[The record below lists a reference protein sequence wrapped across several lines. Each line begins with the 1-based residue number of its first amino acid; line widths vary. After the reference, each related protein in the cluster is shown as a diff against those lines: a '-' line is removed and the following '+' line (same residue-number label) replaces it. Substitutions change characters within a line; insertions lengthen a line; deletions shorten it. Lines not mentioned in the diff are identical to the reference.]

1 MINEKKVALMTKA
14 AIYEKHEEYNGL
26 YMSRFYQRDYV
37 RFNVLKTWIAVTVAF
52 WSVVGAYVFLQFQN
66 LLEKINEMD
75 YFSIMYDLIG
85 RYVLVCAVYFVF
97 AWFLY
102 NVRYFKAKKGLVDYN
117 SNLRQIIELEEGGG
131 KVVSEK
137 ESRVSNRVE
146 ARVAPVPNAE
156 RGNVTKSDMIG
167 KVKAE
172 EEEKKRQEIIE
183 NMKRLNEQKAKR
195 AEAEEKKRQQI
206 EIEKQRIR
214 ENRRRLEAEQM
225 ERFKREQQEKFS
237 REDHTYN
244 GGANNDNMR
253 GDK

>member
-1 MINEKKVALMTKA
+1 MTKL
-14 AIYEKHEEYNGL
+14 AIYEKHEENDGL

-37 RFNVLKTWIAVTVAF
+37 RFNVLKTWIAITVAF

-75 YFSIMYDLIG
+75 YFNIMYDLIG
-85 RYVLVCAVYFVF
+85 KYVLCCAAYFLF
-97 AWFLY
+97 AWLVY
-102 NVRYFKAKKGLVDYN
+102 NVRYYKAKKGLIEYN
-117 SNLRQIIELEEGGG
+117 SHLRQLIELEEGGG
-131 KVVSEK
+131 KVVSER

-146 ARVAPVPNAE
+146 TKLAPTPNAE
-156 RGNVTKSDMIG
+156 RGNVTKSDMVG
-167 KVKAE
+167 KVQAE

-183 NMKRLNEQKAKR
+183 NMKRINEQKARR

-214 ENRRRLEAEQM
+214 EKRRALEAEQM
-225 ERFKREQQEKFS
+225 ERFKKEQQESFR

-244 GGANNDNMR
+244 GGNNNDNMR

>member
-1 MINEKKVALMTKA
+1 MTKL
-14 AIYEKHEEYNGL
+14 AIYEKHEENDGL
-26 YMSRFYQRDYV
+26 YMSRYYQRDYV

-85 RYVLVCAVYFVF
+85 KYVICCAIYFVF
-97 AWFLY
+97 AWLVY
-102 NVRYFKAKKGLVDYN
+102 NVRYYKAKKGLVEYN
-117 SNLRQIIELEEGGG
+117 SHLRQLIELEEGGG
-131 KVVSEK
+131 KVVSER

-146 ARVAPVPNAE
+146 TKLAPTPNAE

-167 KVKAE
+167 KVQAE

-183 NMKRLNEQKAKR
+183 NMKRINEQKARR

-214 ENRRRLEAEQM
+214 EKRRALEAEQM
-225 ERFKREQQEKFS
+225 ERFKREQQESFK

-244 GGANNDNMR
+244 GGNNNDNMR

>member
-1 MINEKKVALMTKA
+1 MINEKKVALMTKL
-14 AIYEKHEEYNGL
+14 AIYEKHEENEGL

-75 YFSIMYDLIG
+75 YFSIMYDMIG
-85 RYVLVCAVYFVF
+85 RYVLVCAIYFVF
-97 AWFLY
+97 AWCVY
-102 NVRYFKAKKGLVDYN
+102 NVRYYKAKKGLIEYN
-117 SNLRQIIELEEGGG
+117 SNLRKLIELENGGG

-146 ARVAPVPNAE
+146 ERQTPAYNTE
-156 RGNVTKSDMIG
+156 RGNVTKSDMVG
-167 KVKAE
+167 RVKAQ

-183 NMKRLNEQKAKR
+183 NMKRLNEQKEKR
-195 AEAEEKKRQQI
+195 AQAEERKRQQI
-206 EIEKQRIR
+206 ELEKQRIR
-214 ENRRRLEAEQM
+214 EKRRQLEAEQM
-225 ERFKREQQEKFS
+225 ERFKREQQESFK

-244 GGANNDNMR
+244 GGTNNEDMR
-253 GDK
+253 GDR